1 MKRALLLVLA
11 LASLPARALPI
22 VAEPPHLVREA
33 RVTWRAEDERFGGY
47 SGLEIAADGTSFLAV
62 SDRGTWARGRLE
74 RDGDGRLSGAR
85 LDALGPLRGIDGT
98 PLDGNNV
105 DAEGLAVD
113 SRGRAFV
120 SFEGF
125 HRIRRYDDI
134 AGPARAVPPDPSFA
148 RLSYNSGLEALAV
161 DAGDRLYTIPERS
174 GALDRPFPVLR
185 LDGLRWTRVG
195 GVPRRGAFLVTDADF
210 GPDGRLYVLERD
222 FRWLGGFA
230 TRIRSFALGSDDLT
244 DEVELFRSPFGALDN
259 MEGIDVGTATDGSI
273 RVTLLSD
280 DNFFP
285 LQRTEFVEF
294 RLVE

>member
-62 SDRGTWARGRLE
+62 SDRGTWAR
-74 RDGDGRLSGAR
+74 
-85 LDALGPLRGIDGT
+85 
-98 PLDGNNV
+98 
-105 DAEGLAVD
+105 
-113 SRGRAFV
+113 
-120 SFEGF
+120 
-125 HRIRRYDDI
+125 
-134 AGPARAVPPDPSFA
+134 
-148 RLSYNSGLEALAV
+148 
-161 DAGDRLYTIPERS
+161 
-174 GALDRPFPVLR
+174 
-185 LDGLRWTRVG
+185 
-195 GVPRRGAFLVTDADF
+195 
-210 GPDGRLYVLERD
+210 GRLYVLERD

-285 LQRTEFVEF
+285 LQRTEIVEF

>member
-1 MKRALLLVLA
+1 MKRALLLVLV

-22 VAEPPHLVREA
+22 LAEPHLEREA
-33 RVTWRAEDERFGGY
+33 RVTWRAEDVRFGGF
-47 SGLEIAADGTSFLAV
+47 SGLEIAADGVSFLAI

-74 RDGDGRLSGAR
+74 RDGEGRLSGAR
-85 LDALGPLRGIDGT
+85 LNQMGPLHSIDGT

-125 HRIRRYDDI
+125 HRIRRYEDI
-134 AGPARAVPPDPSFA
+134 AGPARAVPSDPSFA
-148 RLSYNSGLEALAV
+148 RLSYNSGLEALAI
-161 DAGDRLYTIPERS
+161 DASDRLYTIPERS
-174 GALDRPFPVLR
+174 GALGRPFPVLR

-285 LQRTEFVEF
+285 LQRTEIVEF

>member
-1 MKRALLLVLA
+1 MNRALLLVLA
-11 LASLPARALPI
+11 LVSLPARALPI
-22 VAEPPHLVREA
+22 VAEPRLEREA
-33 RVTWRAEDERFGGY
+33 RVTWRAEDERFGGF
-47 SGLEIAADGTSFLAV
+47 SGFDIAADGVSFLAI
-62 SDRGTWARGRLE
+62 SDRGAWARGRLE

-85 LDALGPLRGIDGT
+85 LEEMGPLLGTDGT

-113 SRGRAFV
+113 GRGRAFV
-120 SFEGF
+120 SFEAF
-125 HRIRRYDDI
+125 HRVRRYDDI
-134 AGPARAVPPDPSFA
+134 AGPARAVPSDPSFA
-148 RLSYNSGLEALAV
+148 RLSYNSGLETLAV

-174 GALDRPFPVLR
+174 GALYRPFPVLR
-185 LDGLRWTRVG
+185 LDGLSWTRVG
-195 GVPRRGAFLVTDADF
+195 GVPRRGDFLVTDADF

-230 TRIRSFALGSDDLT
+230 TRIRSFALGPGDLT
-244 DEVELFRSPFGALDN
+244 DEVELFRAPFGTLDN
-259 MEGIDVGTATDGSI
+259 MEGIDVGTAADGGI

-285 LQRTEFVEF
+285 LQRTDFVEF